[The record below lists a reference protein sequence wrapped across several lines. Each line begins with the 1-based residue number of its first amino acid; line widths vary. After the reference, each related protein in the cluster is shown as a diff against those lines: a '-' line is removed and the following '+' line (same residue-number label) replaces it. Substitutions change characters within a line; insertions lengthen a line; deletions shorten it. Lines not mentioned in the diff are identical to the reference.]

1 MGAAVA
7 KAFFAYPYNFGVD
20 YRIELGRVC
29 SALQVDA
36 VFADDVKK
44 ADALLPKLQEEIQ
57 ASHIG
62 FYDITGYNPNVLI
75 ELGMSFASG
84 RPTFVLYD
92 VERHKKTPASK
103 LGRFEVPADIRER
116 ALLPYKGNAELAAEV
131 RKAIRETLQI
141 GINSHLALKAQVERQ
156 LRRGKQ
162 RISEIA
168 AGIGGEVQRPDLEA
182 AIMSLR
188 HEKIVK
194 LDGHHYSLN

>member
-1 MGAAVA
+1 MPR
-7 KAFFAYPYNFGVD
+7 AFFAFPYSFDVD
-20 YRIELGRVC
+20 YRIELSRVC
-29 SALQVDA
+29 DALSVDC

-44 ADALLPKLQEEIQ
+44 ADALLTKLQSEIQ

-62 FYDITGYNPNVLI
+62 FYDITGLNPNVLI
-75 ELGMSFASG
+75 ELGMSLASG

-92 VERHKKTPASK
+92 VDKHKKMPASK
-103 LGRFEVPADIRER
+103 MGKFEVPSDIKER
-116 ALLPYKGNAELAAEV
+116 AQLPYRGHAELAAEV

-141 GINSHLALKAQVERQ
+141 GINSHLALKARVEQQ

-168 AGIGGEVQRPDLEA
+168 AGIGGDATRPDLEA

-188 HEKIVK
+188 HERIVK
-194 LDGHHYSLN
+194 LEGHHYSLN